1 MSYKPIQT
9 KKFKK
14 ILKKL
19 GLEHIR
25 TEGSHEIWD
34 LKEGALERPVTIRGH
49 LKEVPPL
56 HIETSLENIGMSKKE
71 FEDILKGKKSKTTTS
86 KKTKEKNTN

>member
-1 MSYKPIQT
+1 MSFKPIQT

-14 ILKKL
+14 ILKNL
-19 GLEHIR
+19 GLEHKR

-56 HIETSLENIGMSKKE
+56 HIETSLENMGISKKD
-71 FEDILKGKKSKTTTS
+71 FEDIFKGKKSKITTL
-86 KKTKEKNTN
+86 KKSKEKNTN